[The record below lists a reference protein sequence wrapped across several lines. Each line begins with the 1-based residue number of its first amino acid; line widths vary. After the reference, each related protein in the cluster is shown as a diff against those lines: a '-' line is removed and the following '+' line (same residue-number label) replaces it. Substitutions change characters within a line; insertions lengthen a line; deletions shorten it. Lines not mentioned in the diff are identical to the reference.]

1 MTREEILDEIR
12 RLAGENEGSPP
23 GQIRFA
29 NESGIRESEWLG
41 RYWARW
47 GDALIEAGYQPN
59 LWRAG
64 YEDEWVLEKLVH
76 LIRQLDKFP
85 TKNELAMHSRSKP
98 DFPSHGVF
106 RRLGTKSELAL
117 KAADWCKSRSGFDD
131 VIKIC
136 EPFAAKKSK
145 AELSKN
151 SDPIVKGFVYLLK
164 SGRHYKIGHTNSVAR
179 REYELGIQLPEKA
192 AVIHKI
198 ETDDP
203 SGIEAYWHKRFAEK
217 RLNGEWFALTA
228 ADVRAFKLR
237 RKFM

>member
-98 DFPSHGVF
+98 DFP
-106 RRLGTKSELAL
+106 LTEY
-117 KAADWCKSRSGFDD
+117 SGGL
-131 VIKIC
+131 VR
-136 EPFAAKKSK
+136 
-145 AELSKN
+145 N
-151 SDPIVKGFVYLLK
+151 
-164 SGRHYKIGHTNSVAR
+164 RN
-179 REYELGIQLPEKA
+179 LP
-192 AVIHKI
+192 
-198 ETDDP
+198 
-203 SGIEAYWHKRFAEK
+203 
-217 RLNGEWFALTA
+217 
-228 ADVRAFKLR
+228 
-237 RKFM
+237 